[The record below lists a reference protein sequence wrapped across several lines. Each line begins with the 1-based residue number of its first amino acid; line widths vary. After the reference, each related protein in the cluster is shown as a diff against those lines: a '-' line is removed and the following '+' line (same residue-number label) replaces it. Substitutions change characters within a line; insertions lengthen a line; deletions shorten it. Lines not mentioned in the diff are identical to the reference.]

1 VEGRR
6 SLFDYAAR
14 KSRHNIMKSARL
26 PLPRRHVAVA
36 SCLAFAAI
44 GSNAQDE
51 PSPYWIGVSQ
61 SFTHDSNVFRSESGT
76 PKADD
81 WISSTGLLAGLDQPL
96 GRGML
101 SVDLAANHNK
111 YKNLEQLDNT
121 DHNASVKL
129 DWASIE
135 RLSGDVRAY
144 HRRSLQQYEQQAGT
158 GGSSARSAATVRGGA
173 AQLRLG
179 VVTRWTLE
187 GGGAYDESEH
197 QAPFDNRNLRQSSV
211 NAGLRFRPSDLFSWR
226 LGARHSE
233 GKYPRFID
241 PGSLLVVGDE
251 FKRDDVDLTT
261 TWAPTGNSTL
271 SARVA
276 YTREDHSALS
286 QRSAKFW
293 SGLLNYDWKLT
304 GKTSMRFALSH
315 DSNAGSADIDYGLY
329 SDQSNDTQRRTTAQA
344 SVRWDATSKIMVYSS
359 LSHSRR
365 KIDDAFFLTL
375 EGQPPSPQFA
385 SGKDRTTTATLG
397 AKYQF
402 SRGLGFAC
410 SVSHEKRSVSGDTSG
425 VSYPYDFTTGSCNVQ
440 FVLR

>member
-1 VEGRR
+1 
-6 SLFDYAAR
+6 
-14 KSRHNIMKSARL
+14 MKNARL
-26 PLPRRHVAVA
+26 SHPRRTVAVA

-76 PKADD
+76 PKESD
-81 WISSTGLLAGLDQPL
+81 WISSTGVLAGLDQPL
-96 GRGML
+96 GRGLL
-101 SVDLAANHNK
+101 SASLSANHNK

-144 HRRSLQQYEQQAGT
+144 HRRSLQQYEQQAT
-158 GGSSARSAATVRGGA
+158 FGGAAARAESTVRGGA
-173 AQLRLG
+173 AQVRLG

-187 GGGAYDESEH
+187 GGAAYDESEH
-197 QAPFDNRNLRQSSV
+197 EAPFDNRDLRQSSANV
-211 NAGLRFRPSDLFSWR
+211 GVRFRPSDLFSWR
-226 LGARHSE
+226 LGVRHTE

-241 PGSLLVVGDE
+241 PGTLQAIGDE
-251 FKRDDVDLTT
+251 FDRDDVDLTT
-261 TWAPTGNSTL
+261 TWTPTSNSSL

-293 SGLLNYDWKLT
+293 SGLLAYDWQLT
-304 GKTSMRFALSH
+304 GKTSLRFSLSH
-315 DSNAGSADIDYGLY
+315 DSNAGSADIDYGLI

-344 SVRWDATSKIMVYSS
+344 SARWDATSKISVNTS
-359 LSHSRR
+359 LSYSRR
-365 KIDDAFFLTL
+365 KIDDAFFLTF

-385 SGKDRTTTATLG
+385 TGKDRTIVATLG
-397 AKYQF
+397 ARYQF

-410 SVSHEKRSVSGDTSG
+410 SVSHEKRSVTGDTSG
-425 VSYPYDFTTGSCNVQ
+425 VSYPYDFNVGSCNVQ